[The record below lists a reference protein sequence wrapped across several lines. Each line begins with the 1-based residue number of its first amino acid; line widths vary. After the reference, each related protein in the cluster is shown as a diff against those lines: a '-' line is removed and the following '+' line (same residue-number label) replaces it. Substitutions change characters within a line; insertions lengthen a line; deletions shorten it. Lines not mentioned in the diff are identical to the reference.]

1 MPKEQ
6 KDVYDACVKEIQD
19 KINSEKMNN
28 ITIFSFLTTL
38 RQLCLD
44 PSLVTNEYNGES
56 GKFNEVLN
64 IIKKD
69 QKENKIL
76 LFSQFTKA
84 LKKLALKLD
93 KEKIQYCYLDGS
105 ISSAARIKLV
115 EEFNNDKNKRV
126 FLISL
131 KAGGTGLNLTSAN
144 MVIHFDP
151 WWNPSIEDQA
161 TDRAHRIGQKRDVEV
176 IKLIAKETIEE
187 KIVLLQEDKRNLIND
202 VLTNELNDSEV
213 FNLVTNSELINLLK

>member
-1 MPKEQ
+1 
-6 KDVYDACVKEIQD
+6 
-19 KINSEKMNN
+19 
-28 ITIFSFLTTL
+28 
-38 RQLCLD
+38 
-44 PSLVTNEYNGES
+44 
-56 GKFNEVLN
+56 
-64 IIKKD
+64 
-69 QKENKIL
+69 
-76 LFSQFTKA
+76 
-84 LKKLALKLD
+84 
-93 KEKIQYCYLDGS
+93 
-105 ISSAARIKLV
+105 
-115 EEFNNDKNKRV
+115 
-126 FLISL
+126 
-131 KAGGTGLNLTSAN
+131 